1 MRRCSMY
8 SGKKISCAFPPAHV
22 ARFCDGFRCDF
33 TCNDAVGC
41 LKPRANRGLECLAPL
56 LSEGID
62 LTLASLHDFATRA
75 EITARLELIQHWVN
89 RALCRTAASIRCF
102 LNC

>member
-1 MRRCSMY
+1 
-8 SGKKISCAFPPAHV
+8 
-22 ARFCDGFRCDF
+22 FRCDF

-102 LNC
+102 LNGLNDLITMHRFLMKHAKHEELRERH